1 MKRNKYQSLCLIFLV
16 LFSLVLN
23 SCQFAENILQSSSE
37 VDFSFPKKIQVDFNE
52 AVYNI
57 TAVFNNSKLEINFID
72 EKDLMDGA
80 YVSLTDKS
88 YKITYK
94 DMAFQGERSSL
105 TDSFLPCVLYSFLT
119 SFEKGVV
126 LDSYDKERKCY
137 STKKNINGYFIT
149 FECYET
155 DDNKFYSMEIK

>member
-72 EKDLMDGA
+72 EKDCRNLHC
-80 YVSLTDKS
+80 L
-88 YKITYK
+88 
-94 DMAFQGERSSL
+94 
-105 TDSFLPCVLYSFLT
+105 
-119 SFEKGVV
+119 
-126 LDSYDKERKCY
+126 
-137 STKKNINGYFIT
+137 
-149 FECYET
+149 
-155 DDNKFYSMEIK
+155 